1 MSKKI
6 QTRKEKDSL
15 GEIEV
20 PKDSYFGA
28 FTTRAQK
35 NFQISGLTAP
45 ESFRKALGT
54 VKLAAA
60 ISNSSLK
67 LLNKSQSEAIRK
79 AAQEF
84 IDGKFDHDFTLD
96 IFQAGAGTSYNMNCN
111 EIIANRANELLKG
124 KKGEYKFI
132 NPNNHVNLGQSTN
145 DIIPTATRLAILFQ
159 LPELAVNLENLEKE
173 FAKKSKEYAKIAKVG
188 RTHLQDAVP
197 ITFGQVFDSYREALQ
212 KSREFIMEQANKL
225 KILGIGGTAV
235 GTGINTAPG
244 YQKLMIKNLSD
255 LTKISFSAAKN
266 LTEIANNMN
275 TFLNFSASLRSLAVN
290 LLNISSDIKLMN
302 MGPKAGLAE
311 ISIPEVQ
318 EGSSIMPGKVNPSIP
333 ECLEMICIDVLG
345 NDHTVSLSAQKSHF
359 ELNVMCPIIMQK
371 ILFSM
376 QILTNGLATF
386 NNFCIKGLKVNKET
400 VAKELDESLAFA
412 TALAPYL
419 GYRLTAEIVK
429 TALKNGNTLKE
440 EVLKRKLYTEKELSQ
455 ILSIENTTNPAKIF
469 KNLIRN
475 N

>member
-6 QTRKEKDSL
+6 QTRTEKDSL
-15 GEIEV
+15 GEVQV
-20 PKDSYFGA
+20 PQDSYFGA
-28 FTTRAQK
+28 FTTRAKK

-45 ESFRKALGT
+45 QSFRKALGT

-60 ISNSSLK
+60 ISNFSLK
-67 LLNKSQSEAIRK
+67 LLSKLQSEAIRK

-84 IDGKFDHDFTLD
+84 IDGKFDHEFTLD

-124 KKGEYKFI
+124 KKGEYKFV
-132 NPNNHVNLGQSTN
+132 NPNNHVNLAQSTN
-145 DIIPTATRLAILFQ
+145 DVIPTAARLAILFQ
-159 LPELAVNLENLEKE
+159 LPELLTNLENLEKE
-173 FAKKSKEYAKIAKVG
+173 FTKKSKEYAKIAKVG

-197 ITFGQVFDSYREALQ
+197 ITFGQVFDSYKEALQ
-212 KSREFIMEQANKL
+212 KSREFILEQAGKL
-225 KILGIGGTAV
+225 KVLGIGGTAV

-244 YQKLMIKNLSD
+244 YQKLMIKNLSG

-275 TFLNFSASLRSLAVN
+275 AFLNFSASLRSLAVN
-290 LLNISSDIKLMN
+290 LLNISNDIKMMN
-302 MGPKAGLAE
+302 MGPKAGLSE

-333 ECLEMICIDVLG
+333 ECLEMICVDVLG
-345 NDHTVSLSAQKSHF
+345 NDHTVSLSAQKSQF

-386 NNFCIKGLKVNKET
+386 NHLCIKGLKVNKKT
-400 VAKELDESLAFA
+400 VARELEESLAFA
-412 TALAPYL
+412 TALAPHL
-419 GYRLTAEIVK
+419 GYSLTAEIVK

-440 EVLKRKLYTEKELSQ
+440 EVLTRKLYSEKELIK
-455 ILSIENTTNPAKIF
+455 ILSI
-469 KNLIRN
+469 
-475 N
+475 